1 MPMGLAEQQLLQ
13 APRLI
18 RGRNQALCSI
28 ANFSSSKIRFS
39 HAPNTLG
46 RVKSGLWSQKTAV
59 GPSIVR
65 IPQLRRNRSTQLG
78 KEEEHD
84 GGNRKRGGEFRIP
97 CLEAG
102 VAETTGR
109 ETTSAAATPAALVG
123 VETAG
128 FASDHAAEDITTPVV
143 LFPEAGIE
151 VVRSIEETETVVLK
165 AVIGIDHED
174 FLLTSG
180 NCEIEEKSCSSEAEE
195 GVLLPISTSS
205 SSSSVSYLLK
215 TSSEL
220 SSDQEPQV
228 TDLDV
233 VVLNSMQKE
242 QDPIPA
248 AAASNKLVWA
258 KKLDIQAQKIGAA
271 ATIESKNMWEQ
282 FRAILVF
289 AGPALGMW
297 LSGPIMS
304 LIDTSVVGNSSS
316 LELAALGPG
325 TVLCD
330 QLCYVFMFLSV
341 ATSNLIASS
350 LAHKDEAGAAH
361 HLSRLL
367 FVSLGCGMAMFLITE
382 FGATTLLQAFVG
394 VNNAAMVPA
403 ARTYVQIRAL
413 AWPAVLV
420 GMVAQSA
427 SLGMQDSWGPLKVL
441 AIASLINLCG
451 DIFLCTFLGYG
462 IAGAAWAT
470 AASQY
475 VASFLM
481 MRSLNAKGY
490 NPLAIMPPSWNE
502 LVHMVNLAAP
512 VLLTMLSKVMFYTCL
527 TYLATSLGAVTLAAH
542 QVMIGV
548 YSLCTVTGEPLAQTA
563 QSFMPALIQ
572 GSNRNFKQAR
582 SLLRSLM
589 LIGAVV
595 GLTLGC
601 MAISVPWFFPQ
612 LFTKDPA
619 IIHQMR
625 TVTLPFL
632 VSLVITPPTLSL
644 EGTLLAGRDLKFL
657 GFSMA
662 SCFCG
667 GSLFLLAFN
676 WIGLGLQASWW
687 TLAGFQWARFAQ
699 SYMRLASPQS
709 ILRDPI
715 EEIALKMA

>member
-1 MPMGLAEQQLLQ
+1 VISFGSYSYTSVEAALLIYLCLCLSFALQKTKKNKKTNKQQQQYRFVVCCFVVMPMGLAEQQLLQ

-39 HAPNTLG
+39 YAPNTLG

-65 IPQLRRNRSTQLG
+65 IPQLRRNRSIQLG

-84 GGNRKRGGEFRIP
+84 GGNKKRGGEFRIP

-123 VETAG
+123 VQTAG

-151 VVRSIEETETVVLK
+151 VVRSIEEAETVVLK

-205 SSSSVSYLLK
+205 SSSSSDSYLLK
-215 TSSEL
+215 TSSEP
-220 SSDQEPQV
+220 SSDQEPHV

-258 KKLDIQAQKIGAA
+258 RKLDIQAQTIGAA

-316 LELAALGPG
+316 LELAALG
-325 TVLCD
+325 
-330 QLCYVFMFLSV
+330 M
-341 ATSNLIASS
+341 
-350 LAHKDEAGAAH
+350 
-361 HLSRLL
+361 
-367 FVSLGCGMAMFLITE
+367 
-382 FGATTLLQAFVG
+382 
-394 VNNAAMVPA
+394 
-403 ARTYVQIRAL
+403 
-413 AWPAVLV
+413 
-420 GMVAQSA
+420 
-427 SLGMQDSWGPLKVL
+427 
-441 AIASLINLCG
+441 
-451 DIFLCTFLGYG
+451 
-462 IAGAAWAT
+462 
-470 AASQY
+470 
-475 VASFLM
+475 
-481 MRSLNAKGY
+481 
-490 NPLAIMPPSWNE
+490 
-502 LVHMVNLAAP
+502 
-512 VLLTMLSKVMFYTCL
+512 
-527 TYLATSLGAVTLAAH
+527 
-542 QVMIGV
+542 
-548 YSLCTVTGEPLAQTA
+548 
-563 QSFMPALIQ
+563 
-572 GSNRNFKQAR
+572 
-582 SLLRSLM
+582 
-589 LIGAVV
+589 
-595 GLTLGC
+595 
-601 MAISVPWFFPQ
+601 
-612 LFTKDPA
+612 
-619 IIHQMR
+619 
-625 TVTLPFL
+625 
-632 VSLVITPPTLSL
+632 
-644 EGTLLAGRDLKFL
+644 
-657 GFSMA
+657 
-662 SCFCG
+662 
-667 GSLFLLAFN
+667 
-676 WIGLGLQASWW
+676 
-687 TLAGFQWARFAQ
+687 
-699 SYMRLASPQS
+699 
-709 ILRDPI
+709 
-715 EEIALKMA
+715 

>member
-18 RGRNQALCSI
+18 RGRNQALGSI

-39 HAPNTLG
+39 HAPNTLD
-46 RVKSGLWSQKTAV
+46 RVKSGLWTQKTAV

-102 VAETTGR
+102 VGETTGR
-109 ETTSAAATPAALVG
+109 EATSAAATPAALVG

-151 VVRSIEETETVVLK
+151 VVRSIEEAETVVLK

-174 FLLTSG
+174 FLLAPG
-180 NCEIEEKSCSSEAEE
+180 NCEIEEKSRSSEAEE
-195 GVLLPISTSS
+195 GVLLPISSSSSS

-215 TSSEL
+215 TSSEP
-220 SSDQEPQV
+220 SSDHEPHV

-258 KKLDIQAQKIGAA
+258 KKLDIQAQTIGPA

-341 ATSNLIASS
+341 ATSNLIATS

-394 VNNAAMVPA
+394 VNNAALVPA

-582 SLLRSLM
+582 SLLHSLM
-589 LIGAVV
+589 LIGAVM

-619 IIHQMR
+619 IIHQ
-625 TVTLPFL
+625 
-632 VSLVITPPTLSL
+632 
-644 EGTLLAGRDLKFL
+644 AGRDLKFL

-676 WIGLGLQASWW
+676 RIGLGLQASWW
-687 TLAGFQWARFAQ
+687 TLAGFQWARFLQ